1 MLNNYDWGNAL
12 IAANGGTQSRI
23 NTLQPMALTV
33 NAMQSDP
40 VSFQSA
46 NTPRP
51 DQVVPADWYDYIPWG
66 QIAPAIPDAIR
77 KPILDAQ
84 IKAGK
89 YLLLAVLGVVIIAIG
104 LWAIIGTERIV
115 ATGKA
120 AGKAAAE

>member
-12 IAANGGTQSRI
+12 VAANGGTQSRV
-23 NTLQPMALTV
+23 NALQPLPLTV
-33 NAMQSDP
+33 AAMTNDP

-51 DQVVPADWYDYIPWG
+51 DQVVPAEWWEYLPWG
-66 QIAPAIPDAIR
+66 EIVPSLPDMAR
-77 KPILDAQ
+77 KKVLDAQ
-84 IKAGK
+84 VKTGK

-104 LWAIIGTERIV
+104 LWAIIGTKTIV

-120 AGKAAAE
+120 AGKAAAA